1 MNIKNR
7 ISNSGLYLFLAMTLM
22 IVSCESSLQPHDS
35 VDELDS
41 ITSSESVVPSLVTTN
56 APFEGLCNGDANSE
70 ITCDPN
76 TGLQYLDLPGT
87 FGLTYPQM
95 LDKLANDPA
104 YSQYRYATNSE
115 VVQLFAN
122 AGINPPNDPFF
133 RSENVAAVSSLQ
145 GLVGVTQVEDT
156 GSIAFGQMTLAAGFT
171 GDPSGGTSR
180 SIGVLQIS
188 STRGGMSYLSN
199 MSPNA
204 TNYGHWLILENQPQ
218 TKDDCKKS
226 GWEAYG
232 FKNQGQCIRFVNTGK
247 DSR

>member
-7 ISNSGLYLFLAMTLM
+7 ISNFGLYLVLAMTLM

-56 APFEGLCNGDANSE
+56 APFEGLCNGDVNSE

-76 TGLQYLDLPGT
+76 TGLQWLDLPKT

-104 YSQYRYATNSE
+104 YSQYRYATNPE

-122 AGINPPNDPFF
+122 AGINPPDEPNF
-133 RSENVAAVSSLQ
+133 RPENVAAVSSLQ
-145 GLVGVTQVEDT
+145 GLVGVTQVV
-156 GSIAFGQMTLAAGFT
+156 GVSGFGQMTLAAGFT

-180 SIGVLQIS
+180 SIGILQIS

-199 MSPNA
+199 TAPNA

-218 TKDDCKKS
+218 TKEDCKK
-226 GWEAYG
+226 GDWESYN
-232 FKNQGQCIRFVNTGK
+232 FENQGQCIRYVNTGK